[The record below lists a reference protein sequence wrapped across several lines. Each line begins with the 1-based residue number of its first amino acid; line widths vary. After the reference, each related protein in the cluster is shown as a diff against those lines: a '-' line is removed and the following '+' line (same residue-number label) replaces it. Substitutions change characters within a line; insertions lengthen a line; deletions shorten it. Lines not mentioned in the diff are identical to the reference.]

1 MKKGLQN
8 SHWTNDIKLENGKG
22 KVCIQIKTHHGN
34 DNRSITLQETCAINK
49 ALKLK
54 KIYIWQTCEGEIYN
68 IITKELYNSLI
79 FPHFLLAATRFGLV
93 VKRMMSGDGFLA
105 CSSPCR
111 PVVFDVQADNP
122 AMTENACICQACHTR
137 ARRRPAPLERKPNV
151 TQPAKEKT
159 ASCGIEYCV
168 EPLVRGTN
176 MKSILNITT
185 GSPSSIMVILAICS
199 LGTAPRLHVC
209 DAMRI
214 TTTMWICAKG
224 TITSPVLTRNPCKNP
239 NEHKWT

>member
-1 MKKGLQN
+1 ML
-8 SHWTNDIKLENGKG
+8 TM
-22 KVCIQIKTHHGN
+22 
-34 DNRSITLQETCAINK
+34 
-49 ALKLK
+49 
-54 KIYIWQTCEGEIYN
+54 
-68 IITKELYNSLI
+68 YNSLI

-93 VKRMMSGDGFLA
+93 VKRMMSGDGFLV

-122 AMTENACICQACHTR
+122 AITENTCICQACHTR

-159 ASCGIEYCV
+159 ASGGIECCM

-185 GSPSSIMVILAICS
+185 GSPSSIMVIYAICS
-199 LGTAPRLHVC
+199 LSTAPRLHVC
-209 DAMRI
+209 ESMRI
-214 TTTMWICAKG
+214 TTTM
-224 TITSPVLTRNPCKNP
+224 
-239 NEHKWT
+239 